1 MNESDALKLENQ
13 LCFPLYALSR
23 EIIKTY
29 TPILKQFDLTYTQY
43 IVMLVM
49 WEKET
54 IAFKELSTTLHLDS
68 GTLTPVVKTLIKKG
82 WITKKRSDQDD
93 RNVEVTITKTG
104 MDMKG
109 EAVAIPRQIFG
120 MLKQDTSSMIELKR
134 LLDESLKLFDVPVT
148 KEK

>member
-104 MDMKG
+104 MDMKA